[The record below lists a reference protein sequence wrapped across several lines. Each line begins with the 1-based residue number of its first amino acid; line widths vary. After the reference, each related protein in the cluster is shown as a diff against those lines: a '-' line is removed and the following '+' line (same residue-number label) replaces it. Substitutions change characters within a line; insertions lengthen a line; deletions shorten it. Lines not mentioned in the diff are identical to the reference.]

1 MDSISLLLQA
11 SGLLSAMM
19 ASAVSAAEDADQAD
33 QALLKQFAD
42 SNDHEVLIA
51 RPPPSSP
58 PKSAGRA
65 RLPSR
70 RGHRQEPRYGQPG
83 AGAEAE

>member
-1 MDSISLLLQA
+1 MDSTLLLLQA

-58 PKSAGRA
+58 PKSAGARA

-70 RGHRQEPRYGQPG
+70 RGHRQKPR
-83 AGAEAE
+83 AGTEAE